1 MRSIYRVSRVYNFL
15 APFASD
21 IVNCYWNGVSWS

>member
-15 APFASD
+15 APFSSD
-21 IVNCYWNGVSWS
+21 IEDCYWNRVNWI